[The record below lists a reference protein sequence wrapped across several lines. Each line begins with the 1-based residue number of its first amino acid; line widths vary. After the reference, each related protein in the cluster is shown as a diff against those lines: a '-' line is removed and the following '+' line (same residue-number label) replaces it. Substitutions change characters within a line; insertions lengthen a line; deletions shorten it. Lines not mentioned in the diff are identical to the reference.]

1 MTEIIGKSLFDAIEM
16 ILDSNDK
23 DKIIE
28 VEKLLG
34 TNKRFNDLENPY
46 VIKVKKNENYIKLFV
61 TYY

>member
-34 TNKRFNDLENPY
+34 TNKRFKDLENPY